1 MAISVAD
8 NFSYLGGKPLDGRI
22 QYDTVANMK
31 AMADA
36 KLYEGCEAYCIAT
49 DKYYKWKSTN
59 TVDET
64 LGKWR
69 EIESGGGG
77 GHTIQDNGTDM
88 TARDNLNF
96 VGMEVDDNDSDGST
110 DVAEHRL
117 TPAEISEMMGGIPN
131 PTPRYPVIFDERGT
145 EYQVGW
151 YILSNGTKKPVY
163 RHDMTITLRSTT
175 SDWYN
180 VDHNVSDIDDII
192 KIHGTF
198 SNEASSPEFKTMPY
212 VSRGTTGANNVGFT
226 VSRTKVYLFNNSSEA
241 GHPCKITFYYTKTTD
256 TPV

>member
-36 KLYEGCEAYCIAT
+36 KLYEGCEAYCIET

-77 GHTIQDNGTDM
+77 GHTIQDDGADM

-110 DVAEHRL
+110 DVSEHRL
-117 TPAEISEMMGGIPN
+117 TPAEILEMMGGIPN

-163 RHDMTITLRSTT
+163 RRDVSIGQLPNTATKNVAHNITNLEKTIR
-175 SDWYN
+175 
-180 VDHNVSDIDDII
+180 I
-192 KIHGTF
+192 
-198 SNEASSPEFKTMPY
+198 
-212 VSRGTTGANNVGFT
+212 VGFGYNPT
-226 VSRTKVYLFNNSSEA
+226 SKGNMPIPNNDDTDVYVTPTNVVIVTTNNRTGIEESYVTL
-241 GHPCKITFYYTKTTD
+241 YYTKTTD